1 MARAFFHALYCTHW
15 IVATEK
21 HAKKCWRDLP
31 APARVGSKGR
41 GSRLTGLY
49 FLITGL
55 LGSGCPSRRRTG
67 QTRHL
72 AVLQTHR
79 QQGTRGMAAGMLLHA
94 GTPTGSVRAP
104 APPRPGVRRPALP
117 ARRRPA
123 ALARISSSSD
133 ATLRAIERAECFHSE
148 VEALVAALPAER
160 PLEQL
165 QEQVAPAADSAVA
178 RAWRAYNA
186 ALEAH
191 PVLVKSATS
200 LVGFLLGDVLA
211 QSIVGADY
219 DAARTLRLVLFGMFM
234 DGPVGAPPPCPRSPA
249 RG

>member
-1 MARAFFHALYCTHW
+1 
-15 IVATEK
+15 
-21 HAKKCWRDLP
+21 
-31 APARVGSKGR
+31 
-41 GSRLTGLY
+41 
-49 FLITGL
+49 
-55 LGSGCPSRRRTG
+55 
-67 QTRHL
+67 
-72 AVLQTHR
+72 
-79 QQGTRGMAAGMLLHA
+79 MAAGMLLHA

-165 QEQVAPAADSAVA
+165 Q
-178 RAWRAYNA
+178 
-186 ALEAH
+186 AH

>member
-1 MARAFFHALYCTHW
+1 
-15 IVATEK
+15 
-21 HAKKCWRDLP
+21 
-31 APARVGSKGR
+31 
-41 GSRLTGLY
+41 
-49 FLITGL
+49 
-55 LGSGCPSRRRTG
+55 
-67 QTRHL
+67 
-72 AVLQTHR
+72 
-79 QQGTRGMAAGMLLHA
+79 MAAGMLLHA

-104 APPRPGVRRPALP
+104 APSRPGVGTPLP

-123 ALARISSSSD
+123 AVARISSSSD

-191 PVLVKSATS
+191 PVAVKSATS

-234 DGPVGAPPPCPRSPA
+234 DGPVGAPRPCPRSPA
-249 RG
+249 RGAAPTRAPQRAPSQSAAADGCTAWHLLTRTACVWAHA